1 MAAGNFFDQGEKN
14 GGISRR
20 LTALKEWLWRQ
31 PAADEPWQHIPIRAA
46 LRIALLFFLK
56 FHQDRIT
63 LRASALT
70 FTIVLSLV
78 PTLAL
83 GTAVLKGLGA
93 GNQARQAAHRLIDRL
108 EMPGEVGTESSR
120 VLPTPLLLEE
130 TPTEE
135 TPPAADAI
143 PKPEGVPL
151 PSGLSNHLQRAVD
164 QIFDYVDKTDFAA
177 LGAFGVIG
185 LVLAVMIVLGS
196 IESSMNTI
204 WMAESDRPLGRRFM
218 DYLGLMIVLPL
229 AVNLALAAEAAIRSP
244 ALFARA
250 QQLLPISGLEGVFL
264 HILPLFLLV
273 ATFSTLYRF
282 LPNTRVYWLPAIVGG
297 LFGAVLWLVVQ
308 GIYITLQVGVARY
321 NAIYGSFA
329 TLPLFLLWLQL
340 CWIIFL
346 AGAEMAFAC
355 QFWRS
360 HTPDAHRLSPAARLA
375 LAFNIMDAALAHFRK
390 RQVVSLKTLARQLR
404 QPEYTVNSL
413 LRKMTSG
420 GLLLWVEG
428 KKEGGYV
435 PASPGEEIDPGEVV
449 DLILGSDLPPSLEN
463 HLACQALRAARQ
475 AVAGKKVGTG
485 AAADRD

>member
-1 MAAGNFFDQGEKN
+1 MGAWNFFDPGKKSS
-14 GGISRR
+14 ISRR
-20 LTALKEWLWRQ
+20 LIALKEWIWQL
-31 PAADEPWQHIPIRAA
+31 PATDEPRRYIPIRAA
-46 LRIALLFFLK
+46 FRITLLFFLK
-56 FHQDRIT
+56 FNQDRIP

-108 EMPGEVGTESSR
+108 ELPGEISAESSR
-120 VLPTPLLLEE
+120 VLPAPLLLEE
-130 TPTEE
+130 APSGQP
-135 TPPAADAI
+135 PPAADTP
-143 PKPEGVPL
+143 PKPESIPL
-151 PSGLSNHLQRAVD
+151 PADLTNHLQRAVD

-204 WMAESDRPLGRRFM
+204 WMAESGRPLGRRFM

-229 AVNLALAAEAAIRSP
+229 AVNLALAAEATIRSP
-244 ALFARA
+244 ALFARV
-250 QQLLPISGLEGVFL
+250 QQLLPISGLESVFL

-273 ATFSTLYRF
+273 VTFSTLYRF
-282 LPNTRVYWLPAIVGG
+282 LPNTRVYWPPAIVGG
-297 LFGAVLWLVVQ
+297 LFGAILWLAAQ
-308 GIYITLQVGVARY
+308 GIYIALQVGVARY

-375 LAFNIMDAALAHFRK
+375 LAFNIVDATLTHFKNR
-390 RQVVSLKTLARQLR
+390 RVTSRRTLARQLG
-404 QPEYTVNSL
+404 QPEYTISSL
-413 LRKMTSG
+413 LEKLTSG

-435 PASPGEEIDPGEVV
+435 PASSEEKIDPGEIV
-449 DLILGSDLPPSLEN
+449 DLIFGSDLPPSLEN
-463 HLACQALRAARQ
+463 PLADKALRAARQ
-475 AVAGKKVGTG
+475 AVAGEKIG
-485 AAADRD
+485 AGVAADRG